1 MSRQTPISK
10 RTAVRQAIRRFLV
23 GEDGTEGAA
32 LVEFTIFAP
41 LLVIMSIYTMDF
53 GFFFYNRLAMQNA
66 AQAGAHWAIANGIYN
81 SIGIA
86 NAGANA
92 TGLASQITVTST
104 EFCGCPSTTGVT
116 LQNGN
121 SPPNPCASPTPTPA
135 ICSGGATCSGGA
147 LAGNYVAVCAKPT
160 TAYTSFAPFGLAASF
175 PSVNATA
182 TVRIQ

>member
-1 MSRQTPISK
+1 MIRH
-10 RTAVRQAIRRFLV
+10 AVCRFMR
-23 GEDGTEGAA
+23 EENGTEGAA

-53 GFFFYNRLAMQNA
+53 GLLFFNKLAMQNA
-66 AQAGAHWAIANGIYN
+66 AQAGAHWALSNRVYN
-81 SIGIA
+81 NNEIL
-86 NAGANA
+86 NAGENA
-92 TGLASQITVTST
+92 TGLSASQITVAST
-104 EFCGCPSTTGVT
+104 EFCGCPTTTGVT

-160 TAYTSFAPFGLAASF
+160 TAYQSFVPYGLAASS

-182 TVRIQ
+182 IVRIQ